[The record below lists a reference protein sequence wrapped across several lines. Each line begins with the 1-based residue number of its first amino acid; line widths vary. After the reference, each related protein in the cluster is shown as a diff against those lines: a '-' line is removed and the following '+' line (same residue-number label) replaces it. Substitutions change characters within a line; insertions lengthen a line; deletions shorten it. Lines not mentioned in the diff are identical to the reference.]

1 MLPGATPF
9 AVGIIFFVPKSFS
22 LSNMVILSLKKT
34 SVQKDDSIWNTLKSM
49 SQMSKPPMWFVG
61 TKYIFLHS
69 EKRLLYPKMRSLSR
83 DRPSSGVVF
92 RCIQSSGL
100 SPIWTFS
107 PVKVEKVTVSRF
119 RMFLVYC
126 LLLFSPEFN
135 FQSCPCYGEN
145 IRSPLFLV
153 PGYVS
158 AWTISR

>member
-1 MLPGATPF
+1 MLAGATPF
-9 AVGIIFFVPKSFS
+9 PVGNIFFVPKSFS

-34 SVQKDDSIWNTLKSM
+34 SVQKEDSIWNTRAWVKYVINLLCGLWV
-49 SQMSKPPMWFVG
+49 P
-61 TKYIFLHS
+61 KYIFLHS
-69 EKRLLYPKMRSLSR
+69 EKSLLYLKMRSLSR

-100 SPIWTFS
+100 SPTWQFS

-119 RMFLVYC
+119 CIFLVYFP
-126 LLLFSPEFN
+126 LLFSPEFY
-135 FQSCPCYGEN
+135 FQSCLCYGEN
-145 IRSPLFLV
+145 IRTPPFLV

>member
-1 MLPGATPF
+1 MKTFSQGASFIHSSQYPGALLSREEKEPQR
-9 AVGIIFFVPKSFS
+9 ALAYHSCSPGLCHLPSELSFFFPKSFS

-100 SPIWTFS
+100 SPI
-107 PVKVEKVTVSRF
+107 
-119 RMFLVYC
+119 
-126 LLLFSPEFN
+126 
-135 FQSCPCYGEN
+135 
-145 IRSPLFLV
+145 
-153 PGYVS
+153 
-158 AWTISR
+158 